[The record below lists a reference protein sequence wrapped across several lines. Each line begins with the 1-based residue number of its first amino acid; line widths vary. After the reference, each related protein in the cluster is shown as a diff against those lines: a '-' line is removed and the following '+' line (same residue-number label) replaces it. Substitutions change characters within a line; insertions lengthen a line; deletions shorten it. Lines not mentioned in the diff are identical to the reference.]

1 VAPNLSID
9 ETKSAIDLDT
19 VKAIIRSRLHLMEHY
34 AKRVI
39 LPVHK
44 SEVAQA
50 EKILGRKL
58 KIARRALICF
68 DGLMDEVQRRRLQ
81 IALNSSETLKIV
93 YEFRHSLQAIWARAG
108 TSQEKLRQ
116 ELQDWCHS
124 AESSGIQ
131 ALREFSIHL
140 RGYSLSLPQ

>member
-1 VAPNLSID
+1 
-9 ETKSAIDLDT
+9 
-19 VKAIIRSRLHLMEHY
+19 M
-34 AKRVI
+34 I

-50 EKILGRKL
+50 EKILSRKL

-68 DGLMDEVQRRRLQ
+68 DGLMDEVERRRLQ

-116 ELQDWCHS
+116 ELQDWCVS
-124 AESSGIQ
+124 AESSGIH